1 MISISSLGHLAANPV
16 ERDTST
22 GGKFVAFPLAT
33 NSKDGKT
40 TIYLSC
46 NAFGST
52 AKTIMQYLKKGAQIL
67 IYGTMYELT
76 TYKSKTDDTIKPQ
89 MSVTIDRFEFCSNKD
104 KTDN

>member
-1 MISISSLGHLAANPV
+1 MISVSTLGHLAADPA

-40 TIYLSC
+40 TTYLSC
-46 NAFGST
+46 RAFGTT

-67 IYGTMYELT
+67 IYGTMYELG
-76 TYKSKTDDTIKPQ
+76 TYKSKTDDTIKPN
-89 MSVTIDRFEFCSNKD
+89 MSVTIDRFEFCNSKD
-104 KTDN
+104 KSEK